1 MMSAEEFVPG
11 LYPLKVGAIAIINR
25 VLRVDNPPVSERVG
39 GSGVVNGVEA
49 PVDDKLEWLSDHA
62 KRVDEFVSLQTFT
75 APSSALDKRLE
86 RLGIK
91 PVEASPKA
99 DRGGGVNLEQL
110 QWVDGERAT
119 YEALPSDHRR
129 AVWLT
134 LKGLTVTADQPSCND
149 LELLSG
155 VSHTTCAKVLPY
167 YRHFHGIN

>member
-39 GSGVVNGVEA
+39 GGGVVNG
-49 PVDDKLEWLSDHA
+49 VDDKLEWLSDHA
-62 KRVDEFVSLQTFT
+62 DHVDEFVSLQTFA
-75 APSSALDKRLE
+75 APVSALDKRLE

-99 DRGGGVNLEQL
+99 DRGGAVNPEGL
-110 QWVDGERAT
+110 QWADGERAT
-119 YEALPSDHRR
+119 YEALTSHQRR
-129 AVWLT
+129 KVWIT

-155 VSHTTCAKVLPY
+155 VSHTTCAKVLPH
-167 YRHFHGIN
+167 YRHFHGIK